1 MILLIVLKRI
11 KLKIFFRRSVKNAK
25 KFACAFGK
33 MCSVTPQN
41 RGKCQFCRYQKCLA
55 VGMKAECVLN
65 DDELAEK
72 RKMISRNRIR
82 RILNQPAQMKG
93 KFSAI
98 KRFLRNISNLR
109 KLFRAPN
116 YMSNFFLSQKETVS
130 SIIRYKVGC
139 SKIRQPREHFVQ
151 PCSA

>member
-1 MILLIVLKRI
+1 
-11 KLKIFFRRSVKNAK
+11 
-25 KFACAFGK
+25 

-41 RGKCQFCRYQKCLA
+41 RRKCQYCRYQKCLA

-93 KFSAI
+93 KS
-98 KRFLRNISNLR
+98 LVVNIQ
-109 KLFRAPN
+109 A
-116 YMSNFFLSQKETVS
+116 NFFVSLSKRKT
-130 SIIRYKVGC
+130 I
-139 SKIRQPREHFVQ
+139 SK
-151 PCSA
+151 

>member
-1 MILLIVLKRI
+1 
-11 KLKIFFRRSVKNAK
+11 
-25 KFACAFGK
+25 

-41 RGKCQFCRYQKCLA
+41 RRKCQYCRYQKCLA

-93 KFSAI
+93 KFLVINIQAFFDLLL
-98 KRFLRNISNLR
+98 KRKTIL
-109 KLFRAPN
+109 
-116 YMSNFFLSQKETVS
+116 S
-130 SIIRYKVGC
+130 SIIRLNLLRGRYG
-139 SKIRQPREHFVQ
+139 FT
-151 PCSA
+151 

>member
-1 MILLIVLKRI
+1 M
-11 KLKIFFRRSVKNAK
+11 FFRRSVKNAK

-41 RGKCQFCRYQKCLA
+41 RRKCQFCRYQKCLA

-93 KFSAI
+93 KF
-98 KRFLRNISNLR
+98 
-109 KLFRAPN
+109 
-116 YMSNFFLSQKETVS
+116 
-130 SIIRYKVGC
+130 
-139 SKIRQPREHFVQ
+139 
-151 PCSA
+151 

>member
-1 MILLIVLKRI
+1 MQRQSNWLSFQCNDLRGLQRIFQVIIIVSRTI
-11 KLKIFFRRSVKNAK
+11 KHEIFLRRSVKNAK

-41 RGKCQFCRYQKCLA
+41 RRKCQYCRYQKCLA

-93 KFSAI
+93 KSLVINIQAKFFFVSLS
-98 KRFLRNISNLR
+98 KRKTIS
-109 KLFRAPN
+109 K
-116 YMSNFFLSQKETVS
+116 
-130 SIIRYKVGC
+130 
-139 SKIRQPREHFVQ
+139 
-151 PCSA
+151 